1 MKLTLLGGGGFR
13 VPLMFRTLLAD
24 QSDRRVTELRLWDTD
39 AGRLAVIRSILQAM
53 AQGHPRATEVRVA
66 QNLEEAVTGTDFV
79 FSAIRVGGTEGRAT
93 EETIAHCCG
102 VLGQETTGFGGLDY
116 ALRGIPTAV
125 RIAETIARLA
135 PGAHL
140 INFTNPAGIITEVSS
155 RILGDR
161 VIGICDSPV
170 GLARRVLDTLEGA
183 GLVATG
189 TASRV
194 IAGDDRVRLD
204 YVGLNHL
211 GWLQRLLVDGDDVL
225 PLLLERPD
233 LIESFE
239 EGRLFGAGWLRQ
251 LESVPNEYL
260 HYYYFA
266 RETRRADEAVEATRG
281 VFLAAQ
287 QRDFYAR
294 AATLPGPEAYALWE
308 ATRLRREETYMASN
322 RLAAGGVER
331 DAADLASGGYDR
343 VALAVMKAIAF
354 DETTDLIVNLRNGD
368 RLPELP
374 RDAVIEAPCRI
385 GATGP
390 VPLPISP
397 LPEHAVGLVQSVK
410 YAERTTIRAAL
421 EGSLDLAVAAFA
433 HHPLIDGVGVAR
445 ELLERARAEFP
456 ELGYLS

>member
-53 AQGHPRATEVRVA
+53 TQGHPKAPKVEVS
-66 QNLEEAVTGTDFV
+66 QNLDEAVAGTDFV

-93 EETIAHCCG
+93 EETIAHCCE
-102 VLGQETTGFGGLDY
+102 VLGQETTGFGGLNY
-116 ALRGIPTAV
+116 ALRGI

-135 PGAHL
+135 PRAHL

-170 GLARRVLDTLEGA
+170 GLARRVLETLEGA
-183 GLVATG
+183 ELVTAG
-189 TASRV
+189 TASLV
-194 IAGDDRVRLD
+194 IAGDERVRLD
-204 YVGLNHL
+204 YAGLNHL
-211 GWLQRLLVDGDDVL
+211 GWLQRLLVDGDDML

-239 EGRLFGAGWLRQ
+239 EGRLFGAQWLQQ
-251 LESVPNEYL
+251 LGSVPNEYL

-266 RETRRADEAVEATRG
+266 RETRKADDAVEATRG

-294 AATLPGPEAYALWE
+294 AAALPGPEAYALWE

-331 DAADLASGGYDR
+331 DAQDLASGGYDR

-368 RLPELP
+368 RLPQLP

-410 YAERTTIRAAL
+410 YSERTIIRAAL